1 MTGKKQITFMRLA
14 NRVMM
19 VIISSN
25 LGNDVQKI
33 SLDDYLT
40 ESTFLKVG
48 PWNCLLSHFLTC
60 F

>member
-19 VIISSN
+19 VIIASN
-25 LGNDVQKI
+25 LGNDVEKI

-40 ESTFLKVG
+40 ESTF
-48 PWNCLLSHFLTC
+48 
-60 F
+60 